1 MHLLIEAEE
10 SLPQSTASKINLGEN
25 PDMRVLEALQPN
37 RVFYYFEKISEIP
50 RGSYHTKAV
59 SDYCVSIAKELGLAV
74 RQDDWN
80 NVVIR
85 KPASKGCEHSPVF
98 MIQGHLDMVCEKEPD
113 CTHDFDTEGL
123 ELLVDGDYITANGTT
138 LGGDDG
144 IAIAMALA
152 ILEDDT
158 LVHPPLE
165 VVFTTEEEVGM
176 DGAIHLDTTDLHAQ
190 YLLNLDSE
198 DEGVLTVGCAG
209 GSTQELHKPISR
221 ETVTGIPYQ
230 IRVHGLQGGHSGVEI
245 QKGRI
250 NSNKVMST
258 ILCELMHKTSVR
270 IADIHGGFKHN
281 AIPRESEAMVLFMP
295 GADLA
300 QAESVIKQVQQLYA
314 QAYRDSDS
322 DIAIDFQPCGVEY
335 KVKNGHLTKLA
346 VFSEEQQ
353 KELLQ
358 LLVTMPTGVQ
368 AMSQTIPGLPETS
381 TNLAV
386 LQLRENE
393 IYLEISNRSSQP
405 AALTLLENRIAE
417 IAGYSG
423 FSIQLQSRYPGWKY
437 RTESLL
443 RDSMKKL
450 YRDLFQKDAVVEM
463 IHAGLECGILLEKM
477 PELDIVSTGPD
488 ILDIHT
494 PQERMSI
501 SSVARTWTY
510 VLEILKYF
518 AFL

>member
-1 MHLLIEAEE
+1 
-10 SLPQSTASKINLGEN
+10 
-25 PDMRVLEALQPN
+25 
-37 RVFYYFEKISEIP
+37 
-50 RGSYHTKAV
+50 
-59 SDYCVSIAKELGLAV
+59 
-74 RQDDWN
+74 
-80 NVVIR
+80 
-85 KPASKGCEHSPVF
+85 
-98 MIQGHLDMVCEKEPD
+98 
-113 CTHDFDTEGL
+113 
-123 ELLVDGDYITANGTT
+123 
-138 LGGDDG
+138 
-144 IAIAMALA
+144 
-152 ILEDDT
+152 
-158 LVHPPLE
+158 
-165 VVFTTEEEVGM
+165 
-176 DGAIHLDTTDLHAQ
+176 
-190 YLLNLDSE
+190 
-198 DEGVLTVGCAG
+198 
-209 GSTQELHKPISR
+209 
-221 ETVTGIPYQ
+221 
-230 IRVHGLQGGHSGVEI
+230 
-245 QKGRI
+245 
-250 NSNKVMST
+250 
-258 ILCELMHKTSVR
+258 
-270 IADIHGGFKHN
+270 
-281 AIPRESEAMVLFMP
+281 MP

-477 PELDIVSTGPD
+477 PDLDIVSTGPD